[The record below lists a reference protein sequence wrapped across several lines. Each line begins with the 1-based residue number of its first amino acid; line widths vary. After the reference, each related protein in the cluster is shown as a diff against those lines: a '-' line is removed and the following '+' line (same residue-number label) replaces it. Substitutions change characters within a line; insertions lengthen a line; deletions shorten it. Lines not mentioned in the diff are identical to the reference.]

1 MARPVA
7 GRPRISYGRLSS
19 RHGPRQYWQVST
31 ANQLT
36 MTNAAT
42 ALATNPSNVSH
53 VMVIDRTVTADMGA
67 VFPARWVISCQ
78 AQEAAA
84 ELALT
89 CRDVGHLRPSG
100 RGRHDPDRSLEPE
113 RLRVHQLPCLVD
125 LGAF

>member
-1 MARPVA
+1 
-7 GRPRISYGRLSS
+7 
-19 RHGPRQYWQVST
+19 
-31 ANQLT
+31 

-42 ALATNPSNVSH
+42 ALATNPSSVSH

-89 CRDVGHLRPSG
+89 CRDVGHLCLQAVAGMIRIVPSNPSVSAFTSCPASWTCAPS
-100 RGRHDPDRSLEPE
+100 RNPSTTVPFITTDPVTL
-113 RLRVHQLPCLVD
+113 LRTPLR
-125 LGAF
+125 